1 MPGGHATTR
10 PAVPRMAWLDAMR
23 GFAAVVVALFHL
35 GPYVIGRENHLLIY
49 QHFDLGK
56 YGVLLF
62 FLVSGYVIPMSL
74 ERHGSLRRFW
84 IGRLFRIYP
93 AYLFTI
99 ALVVL
104 LVVTGVT
111 EPHPGVREDPLGA
124 ALGQITML
132 QDLVGVSG
140 MITPFW
146 TLSFEMAFY
155 LIVAGLFAWN
165 LHRLSAWWA
174 GGLTLAAVVGGPMLP
189 DALLGGTVGR
199 RHLLAA
205 GLVLVVTACLASQIS
220 GRRPFVLAA
229 GAAGI
234 GLVVLP
240 AVNGHATR
248 WVVATSSWQALL
260 MLGVMFA
267 GTVVYRL
274 EYNEIRRRPAVASLV
289 LVFLGCVVTNWL
301 HTGQTAELVRWGAVT
316 AAVTATFLLAWA
328 LRARRMPA
336 ALTWL
341 GAVSFSVYL
350 LHVVVVG
357 LLKRV
362 VPVETDGSLT
372 NRIVFAAGFAAG
384 TLLLAWFVHRFVE
397 RPGQTLG
404 RSLQR
409 RAMTVLGP
417 EEPLRPRGT
426 TEGSD
431 AGTGSLG
438 KAGRSV

>member
-1 MPGGHATTR
+1 
-10 PAVPRMAWLDAMR
+10 MAWLDALR
-23 GFAAVVVALFHL
+23 GLAAVMVALFHL
-35 GPYVIGRENHLLIY
+35 SPYVIGMPHHLLIY

-93 AYLFTI
+93 AYLFTV
-99 ALVVL
+99 AVVVL
-104 LVVTGVT
+104 LIVAGLGD
-111 EPHPGVREDPLGA
+111 PHPGLRDEPVTGGLA
-124 ALGQITML
+124 QITML

-174 GGLTLAAVVGGPMLP
+174 AGTALTAVLAGPTLP
-189 DALLGGTVGR
+189 DALLGGTPGR
-199 RHLLAA
+199 RCVLAA
-205 GLVLVVTACLASQIS
+205 VLVVVVAASLAAYLH
-220 GRRPFVLAA
+220 GRRSPVLAA

-234 GLVVLP
+234 GLAVLP
-240 AVNGHATR
+240 AVNGHATG
-248 WVVATSSWQALL
+248 WVVATASWQALL
-260 MLGVMFA
+260 MLSVMFA

-274 EYNEIRRRPAVASLV
+274 QHGEIRRGSAVAALTVVSLACA
-289 LVFLGCVVTNWL
+289 LTGRL
-301 HTGQTAELVRWGAVT
+301 HTGRPEELVRWSAVT
-316 AAVTATFLLAWA
+316 LAVVITFALGFA
-328 LRARRMPA
+328 LRERRMPA

-341 GAVSFSVYL
+341 GTVSFSVYL
-350 LHVVVVG
+350 LHVVVLG
-357 LLKRV
+357 LLKQI
-362 VPVETDGSLT
+362 VPVET
-372 NRIVFAAGFAAG
+372 AGPVLFGLLFAAG
-384 TLLLAWFVHRFVE
+384 TLLASWLTHRFVE
-397 RPGQTLG
+397 QPGQTLG
-404 RSLQR
+404 RRLQR
-409 RAMTVLGP
+409 RAGIVLGP
-417 EEPLRPRGT
+417 EEPLRGSVA

-431 AGTGSLG
+431 AGTGSFG